1 MPDGE
6 YSINA
11 SSGLI
16 NKRQRIPKVQS
27 KMDDSE
33 KLATCATQDDENQT
47 KSTKQYVLDTILVS
61 KHKKRK

>member
-27 KMDDSE
+27 KMDNSE
-33 KLATCATQDDENQT
+33 KLATCATQNT
-47 KSTKQYVLDTILVS
+47 KIKPKAQHNMYWTPYW
-61 KHKKRK
+61 